1 MPDEGLKPMERQVS
15 RHVDQQVTLMAAQA
29 LRHRVVDVLG
39 LPEVFRKLPPWIA
52 AGVVA
57 CSAARRARDL
67 GPVVGF
73 YQPKQTRWQV
83 SAASR
88 FAVPVPVL
96 SGEISDEN
104 ADVPDEYIDRV
115 VFGQV
120 VRWADDALLL
130 PWPTGPRWWTTRA
143 SSLRERPPAIW

>member
-1 MPDEGLKPMERQVS
+1 
-15 RHVDQQVTLMAAQA
+15 
-29 LRHRVVDVLG
+29 VLG

-73 YQPKQTRWQV
+73 YRPKPTRWQM

-88 FAVPVPVL
+88 FAVPEPVVA
-96 SGEISDEN
+96 GEISDEN
-104 ADVPDEYIDRV
+104 ADVPDEYIEQV
-115 VFGQV
+115 VFGRV

-130 PWPTGPRWWTTRA
+130 PWPTGPRWWTTA
-143 SSLRERPPAIW
+143 SWLVPTSPPAPTSSPPPVDGSPRSPS